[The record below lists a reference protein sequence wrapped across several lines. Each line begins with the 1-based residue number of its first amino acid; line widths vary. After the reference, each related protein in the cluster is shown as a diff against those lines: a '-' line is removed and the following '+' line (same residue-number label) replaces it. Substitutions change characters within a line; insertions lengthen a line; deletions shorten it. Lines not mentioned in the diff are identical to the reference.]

1 MKFEDL
7 IKDED
12 NRYLINKIDWLEHSN
27 LSDKTKITYY
37 RLFQANVLPVEEAY
51 KKDVSKFSTYEI
63 ENLIRGI
70 LTNVE
75 QTKRSTFSAIS
86 SYLGW
91 CVENDIIS
99 YNPCDNIADARDLYR
114 VNTNVVKEKYNTLNE
129 FYNWLD
135 SLSIDDNMKLV
146 LVMCRYGVPI
156 KEISSVRWDDLDKEN
171 KELYVTIKDKLLQLP
186 VDSEFVNR
194 VDKALRCD
202 ETFLGKEYKDIGY
215 MIKSLK
221 PNKLSTSGVYSL
233 VLKASEESNIDRI
246 DVGYLYKNRKI
257 DLIMELLR
265 SKSELFTEDLEWV
278 LGVLGLSNSPTQCT
292 ILSRELSEVF
302 GIEVKTHRTGKEIV
316 VIYVDTGEVFGEYES
331 VSACAKD
338 LSERVGNISRSTIL
352 RHIRMDTDFYGL
364 KFIKEE

>member
-7 IKDED
+7 IKNEE
-12 NRYLINKIDWLEHSN
+12 NKYLLNKIEWLEESN

-75 QTKRSTFSAIS
+75 QTKRSSFSAVS

-194 VDKALRCD
+194 VNEAKRCD
-202 ETFLGKEYKDIGY
+202 SNFLDKEYKDIGF
-215 MIKSLK
+215 MIKSLREK
-221 PNKLSTSGVYSL
+221 QLSTSGVYSL
-233 VLKASEESNIDRI
+233 ILKISEESKIDRI
-246 DVGYLYKNRKI
+246 DVGFLGKNRRI
-257 DLIMELLR
+257 DLIMEVL
-265 SKSELFTEDLEWV
+265 KTKGEVFTEDLEWC
-278 LGVLGLSNSPTQCT
+278 LGVLGLSNIPTQCT
-292 ILSRELSEVF
+292 IFSRELESVF
-302 GIEVKTHRTGKEIV
+302 GIQVKTRRTGKEILV
-316 VIYVDTGEVFGEYES
+316 VSSDGEIFGEYES
-331 VSACAKD
+331 VTTCAKD
-338 LSERVGNISRSTIL
+338 LSNKIAPISRSTIL
-352 RHIRMDTDFYGL
+352 RHIRMDTNFYGL

>member
-7 IKDED
+7 IKNEE
-12 NRYLINKIDWLEHSN
+12 NKYLLNKIEWLEESN

-51 KKDVSKFSTYEI
+51 KKDVSKFSTYEV
-63 ENLIRGI
+63 ENLIKGI
-70 LTNVE
+70 VTNVT
-75 QTKRSTFSAIS
+75 QTKRSSFSAVS

-91 CVENDIIS
+91 CVENDIIN
-99 YNPCDNIADARDLYR
+99 YNPCDNIADVRELYR

-194 VDKALRCD
+194 VNKALRCD
-202 ETFLGKEYKDIGY
+202 ETFLGKEYKDIGF
-215 MIKSLK
+215 MIKSLREK
-221 PNKLSTSGVYSL
+221 QLSTSGVYSL
-233 VLKASEESNIDRI
+233 ILKISQESKIDRI
-246 DVGYLYKNRKI
+246 DVGFLGKNRRI
-257 DLIMELLR
+257 DLIMEVL
-265 SKSELFTEDLEWV
+265 KTKGEVFTEDLEWC
-278 LGVLGLSNSPTQCT
+278 LGVLGLSNIPTQCT
-292 ILSRELSEVF
+292 IFSRELESVF
-302 GIEVKTHRTGKEIV
+302 GIQVKTRRTGKEILV
-316 VIYVDTGEVFGEYES
+316 VDSDGEIFGEYES

-352 RHIRMDTDFYGL
+352 RHIRLDTDFYGL
-364 KFIKEE
+364 KFIKED

>member
-7 IKDED
+7 IKNEE
-12 NRYLINKIDWLEHSN
+12 NKYLLNKIEWLEESN

-51 KKDVSKFSTYEI
+51 KKDVSKFSTYEV
-63 ENLIRGI
+63 ENLIKGI
-70 LTNVE
+70 VTNVT
-75 QTKRSTFSAIS
+75 QTKRSSFSAVS

-99 YNPCDNIADARDLYR
+99 YNPCDNIADVRELYR

-156 KEISSVRWDDLDKEN
+156 KEISNVKWDDLDREN
-171 KELYVTIKDKLLQLP
+171 KELYVTIKDRLLQLV
-186 VDSEFVNR
+186 VDNEFISR
-194 VDKALRCD
+194 VDKAKRCD

-257 DLIMELLR
+257 DLVMELLR

-316 VIYVDTGEVFGEYES
+316 VIYVDTGEIFGEYES

-338 LSERVGNISRSTIL
+338 LSNKIASISRSTIL
-352 RHIRMDTDFYGL
+352 RHVRLGTDFHGL

>member
-7 IKDED
+7 IKNEE
-12 NRYLINKIDWLEHSN
+12 NKYLLNKIEWLKESN

-37 RLFQANVLPVEEAY
+37 RLFQTNVLPVEEVY
-51 KKDVSKFSTYEI
+51 KKDVSKFSTYEV
-63 ENLIRGI
+63 ENLIKGI
-70 LTNVE
+70 VTTVE
-75 QTKRSTFSAIS
+75 QTKRSSFSAVS

-99 YNPCDNIADARDLYR
+99 YNPCDNIANARDLYR

-156 KEISSVRWDDLDKEN
+156 KEISNVKWDDLDRED

-186 VDSEFVNR
+186 VDNEFIDR
-194 VDKALRCD
+194 VDKAQRCD

-221 PNKLSTSGVYSL
+221 PNKLSTSGIYSL

-302 GIEVKTHRTGKEIV
+302 GIEVKTHRTGKEIMA
-316 VIYVDTGEVFGEYES
+316 IYADTAEVFGEYDS
-331 VSACAKD
+331 VSGCSKD
-338 LSERVGNISRSTIL
+338 LSNKIAPISRSTIL
-352 RHIRMDTDFYGL
+352 RHVRLGTDFHGL
-364 KFIKEE
+364 KFIKED

>member
-7 IKDED
+7 IKNEE
-12 NRYLINKIDWLEHSN
+12 NKYLLNKIEWLEESN

-51 KKDVSKFSTYEI
+51 KKDVSKFSTYEV
-63 ENLIRGI
+63 ENLIKGI
-70 LTNVE
+70 VTNVT
-75 QTKRSTFSAIS
+75 QTKRSSFSAVS

-99 YNPCDNIADARDLYR
+99 YNPCDNIADVKDLYR

-156 KEISSVRWDDLDKEN
+156 KEISNVKWDDLDREN
-171 KELYVTIKDKLLQLP
+171 KELYVTIKDRLLQLV
-186 VDSEFVNR
+186 VDNEFISR
-194 VDKALRCD
+194 VDKAKRCD

-257 DLIMELLR
+257 DLVMELLR

-302 GIEVKTHRTGKEIV
+302 GIEVKTHRTGKEII
-316 VIYVDTGEVFGEYES
+316 VIYADTGEIFGEYES

-338 LSERVGNISRSTIL
+338 LSNKIASISRSTIL
-352 RHIRMDTDFYGL
+352 RHVRLGTDFHGL
-364 KFIKEE
+364 KFIKED

>member
-51 KKDVSKFSTYEI
+51 KKDVSKFSTYEVEI
-63 ENLIRGI
+63 LIRGV

-75 QTKRSTFSAIS
+75 QTKRSTFSAVS

-99 YNPCDNIADARDLYR
+99 YNPCDNIADVKSLYK
-114 VNTNVVKEKYNTLNE
+114 VNTNIVKEKYKTLDE
-129 FYNWLD
+129 FYEWLD
-135 SLSIDDNMKLV
+135 GDLSADDNMKLV
-146 LVMCRYGVPI
+146 LVLIRYGVPI
-156 KEISSVRWDDLDKEN
+156 KEISSVKWEDLDREN
-171 KELYVTIKDKLLQLP
+171 MTLNVIVRDKLLQLP
-186 VDSEFVNR
+186 IDGEFVDR
-194 VDKALRCD
+194 VNKALRCD
-202 ETFLGKEYKDIGY
+202 ETFLGKEYKDIGF
-215 MIKSLK
+215 MIKSLREK
-221 PNKLSTSGVYSL
+221 QLSTSGVYSL
-233 VLKASEESNIDRI
+233 ILKISEESKIDRI
-246 DVGYLYKNRKI
+246 DVGFLGKNRRI
-257 DLIMELLR
+257 DLIMEVL
-265 SKSELFTEDLEWV
+265 KTKGEVFTEDLEWC
-278 LGVLGLSNSPTQCT
+278 LGVLGLSNIPTQCT
-292 ILSRELSEVF
+292 IFSRELESVF
-302 GIEVKTHRTGKEIV
+302 GIQVKTRRTGKEILV
-316 VIYVDTGEVFGEYES
+316 VNSDGEVFGEYES

-338 LSERVGNISRSTIL
+338 LSNKIAPISRSTIL

>member
-7 IKDED
+7 IKNEE
-12 NRYLINKIDWLEHSN
+12 NKYLLNKIEWLEESN

-51 KKDVSKFSTYEI
+51 KKDVSKFSTYEV
-63 ENLIRGI
+63 ENLIKGI
-70 LTNVE
+70 VTNVT
-75 QTKRSTFSAIS
+75 QTKRSSFSAVS

-99 YNPCDNIADARDLYR
+99 YNPCDNIADVKDLYR

-156 KEISSVRWDDLDKEN
+156 KEISNVKWNDLDREN

-194 VDKALRCD
+194 VNSAKRCD
-202 ETFLGKEYKDIGY
+202 ETYSGKEYKDIGY
-215 MIKSLK
+215 MVKSLK
-221 PNKLSTSGVYSL
+221 PSKLSTSGIYSL

-257 DLIMELLR
+257 DLVMELLR

-302 GIEVKTHRTGKEIV
+302 GIEVKTHRTGKEIM
-316 VIYVDTGEVFGEYES
+316 VIYADTGEVFGEYDS
-331 VSACAKD
+331 VSACSKD
-338 LSERVGNISRSTIL
+338 LSNKIENISRSTIL
-352 RHIRMDTDFYGL
+352 RHVRLGTDFHGL
-364 KFIKEE
+364 KFIKED

>member
-70 LTNVE
+70 VTNVE
-75 QTKRSTFSAIS
+75 QTKRSTFSAVS
-86 SYLGW
+86 SYLTW

-99 YNPCDNIADARDLYR
+99 YNPTDNIADARDLYR

-156 KEISSVRWDDLDKEN
+156 KEISNVKWDDLDKEN

-186 VDSEFVNR
+186 VDNEFVNR

-202 ETFLGKEYKDIGY
+202 ETYSGKEYKDIGY

-246 DVGYLYKNRKI
+246 DIGYLYKNRKI
-257 DLIMELLR
+257 DLIMELLG
-265 SKSELFTEDLEWV
+265 SKSELFTDDLEWV

-302 GIEVKTHRTGKEIV
+302 GIEVKTHRTGKEVI
-316 VIYVDTGEVFGEYES
+316 VIYADTGEVFGEYES

-338 LSERVGNISRSTIL
+338 LSARVGNISRSTIL
-352 RHIRMDTDFYGL
+352 RHIRLDTDFHGL

>member
-12 NRYLINKIDWLEHSN
+12 NRYLINKIDWLKHSS

-37 RLFQANVLPVEEAY
+37 RLFQTNVLPVEEAY
-51 KKDVSKFSTYEI
+51 KKDVSKFSTYEVEI
-63 ENLIRGI
+63 LIRGI

-75 QTKRSTFSAIS
+75 QTKRSTFSAVS
-86 SYLGW
+86 SYLTW

-99 YNPCDNIADARDLYR
+99 YNPTDNIADVKSLYK
-114 VNTNVVKEKYNTLNE
+114 VNTNIVKEKYKTLDE

-135 SLSIDDNMKLV
+135 GLSIDDNMKLV

-156 KEISSVRWDDLDKEN
+156 KEISNVRWDDLDREN

-194 VDKALRCD
+194 VNKAKRCD

-233 VLKASEESNIDRI
+233 VLKASEESNINRI

-257 DLIMELLR
+257 DLIMELLG

-302 GIEVKTHRTGKEIV
+302 GIEVKTHRTGKEVI
-316 VIYVDTGEVFGEYES
+316 VIYADTGEIFGEYES
-331 VSACAKD
+331 ISACAKD

-364 KFIKEE
+364 KFIKED